1 MKKLLLIALGCMS
14 AASFAE
20 GFTIPSGTTFV
31 AKITTG
37 AALVDVKAEDPMPI
51 MAMVNLYDS
60 KNQSDQA
67 ISVMNKTNSVL
78 GIKLASKNIPTCN
91 ILGAGFLDAGS
102 LRAKVR
108 TTSISCTYPNG
119 STYSA
124 QLQGWFVD
132 YNDNLAGISVKGPK
146 NSVQPNTDVYVVV
159 NQTTKLTKVD

>member
-67 ISVMNKTNSVL
+67 IT
-78 GIKLASKNIPTCN
+78 
-91 ILGAGFLDAGS
+91 
-102 LRAKVR
+102 
-108 TTSISCTYPNG
+108 
-119 STYSA
+119 
-124 QLQGWFVD
+124 
-132 YNDNLAGISVKGPK
+132 
-146 NSVQPNTDVYVVV
+146 
-159 NQTTKLTKVD
+159 